1 METQKNSQLEAA
13 SLGKPGVFTGTTFGR
28 GLSRTG
34 LLPKGFF
41 VPICRETHST
51 YISIGKLCKEGFQS
65 SRERCVRI
73 DLQQQILDDAQ
84 YLVQSITAYR
94 S

>member
-1 METQKNSQLEAA
+1 METQKNSQFVAA

-41 VPICRETHST
+41 VPIFREAHST
-51 YISIGKLCKEGFQS
+51 YISIGKLCKEGFQT
-65 SRERCVRI
+65 SREGGV
-73 DLQQQILDDAQ
+73 
-84 YLVQSITAYR
+84 VG
-94 S
+94 